1 MKTNVNKTIIYTVGY
16 SKFEIADFI
25 DTLKRFQISA
35 VADVRSVPFS
45 KFKPDFNKEVLKS
58 ELNKH
63 GIKYVFLGDF
73 CGARIDDKSCYIEG
87 KVDFSLVAKT
97 KKFQEGLTRILQGSK
112 EYNIVIMCAEKD
124 PITCHRT
131 ILVSRELS
139 KKGME
144 IKHIYP
150 DNTTELHN
158 DLEYRLM
165 KMFGLHQ
172 LDITMR
178 SQEERLNEAYKKQGD
193 KISYESEKILQK
205 SQLVSNYE

>member
-1 MKTNVNKTIIYTVGY
+1 MKNNVDKTIVYSIGY
-16 SKFEIADFI
+16 SKFEIPDFI
-25 DTLKRFQISA
+25 DTLKRFKISA

-45 KFKPDFNKEVLKS
+45 KFKPDFNKDLLKS
-58 ELNKH
+58 ELNKY
-63 GIKYVFLGDF
+63 GIKYVFLGEF
-73 CGARIDDKSCYIEG
+73 CGARIDDNSCYVEG
-87 KVDFSLVAKT
+87 KVDFSIVAKT

-112 EYNIVIMCAEKD
+112 EYNIAIMCAEKD

-139 KKGME
+139 KTGVE

-178 SQEERLNEAYKKQGD
+178 SQEERLNEAYIKQGD
-193 KISYESEKILQK
+193 KISYESKEF
-205 SQLVSNYE
+205 SQNPPINE